1 MITVTPAM
9 IVFLAQGQTQ
19 LYMCSVFGQGP
30 SRRQISTTTIST
42 LVPLRST
49 NEPDSKSDRLFAMH
63 RSSPR
68 LQPRPLSREIHRLA
82 RQGGQRGELTR
93 RFGERFSPAYRR
105 DQGADVRAVAI
116 GTLRRRLFVDD
127 HRLGVDHA
135 RLLMAFVASHACV
148 PTLQGKMRP
157 GVMVE
162 GGGHPALRIVAVR
175 TRRLPDLGELAV
187 MGIFVTIFAD
197 LRRVLELYFLFAE
210 RHLVTI
216 TALGGAMRSEQ
227 REFGFRMV
235 EAFHVRPGP
244 YVMAGFASL
253 RCAVST
259 ASRHA
264 FFEFA
269 VMDIFMAGGAGPI
282 FEMERQDFI

>member
-148 PTLQGKMRP
+148 AALQGEMRP

-162 GGGHPALRIVAVR
+162 DGGHPALRIMAVR
-175 TRRLPDLGELAV
+175 ARCFPGLCELAV
-187 MGIFVTIFAD
+187 MGVFVTIFAD
-197 LRRVLELYFLFAE
+197 LRRALKLYLFFAYG
-210 RHLVTI
+210 HLVAI
-216 TALGGAMRSEQ
+216 PALGRAVRPKQGELS
-227 REFGFRMV
+227 FRMV
-235 EAFHVRPGP
+235 EAIHVCP
-244 YVMAGFASL
+244 
-253 RCAVST
+253 
-259 ASRHA
+259 
-264 FFEFA
+264 
-269 VMDIFMAGGAGPI
+269 
-282 FEMERQDFI
+282 